1 LGVYKNKSFLFFI
14 KKIVAKIPQ
23 IHPTPDAP
31 AKLRLKF
38 RCFKLI
44 TAESTTELEKYA
56 KAAGAIQI
64 LS

>member
-1 LGVYKNKSFLFFI
+1 M
-14 KKIVAKIPQ
+14 
-23 IHPTPDAP
+23 PDAP

-38 RCFKLI
+38 RCFKPI

-56 KAAGAIQI
+56 EAAGAIQI